1 MQRLFALLLLF
12 GSKKVALKSSFIDL
26 YFHSFIIEFRI
37 EEKLHTKA
45 VADVSGVARRRFSQ
59 FPLERLR
66 VG

>member
-1 MQRLFALLLLF
+1 MQRLPALLLLF
-12 GSKKVALKSSFIDL
+12 GSKKVALKSSFTDL
-26 YFHSFIIEFRI
+26 YFHPFIIEFRI

-45 VADVSGVARRRFSQ
+45 VVDVSRGARGRVSR